1 MISRLTSDIKDYI
14 KYLEENGIYV
24 SIQTD
29 FSEYMMPIVDYYI
42 HRNPRC
48 LDIKSDSEMWDK
60 CIAYHNSTKQ
70 PKDGYE
76 IKKCHAGITEAVF
89 SLECEGSVRVSSD
102 TDFDEKKLVAVIK
115 PLCRMV
121 EYLESLVP
129 KNESEIT
136 DNELINRA
144 LKYIQRNFGKNL
156 TLNEIADF
164 CSFSRSSLCHL
175 FKKYT
180 GVSVH
185 NYIVNL
191 RISHAKELLKISNQ
205 SVSAVAVK
213 CGFSDYNYFA
223 SCFKKVTGISPSE
236 YRKKELT
243 SKNSA
248 DVQKTD
254 GTTKNI

>member
-24 SIQTD
+24 SIQTE
-29 FSEYMMPIVDYYI
+29 FSEYMMPIVDYNI

-60 CIAYHNSTKQ
+60 CIAYHSSTEL
-70 PKDGYE
+70 PKNGYE
-76 IKKCHAGITEAVF
+76 IKKCHAGITEVVF
-89 SLECEGSVRVSSD
+89 SLEYEGLLRVSSD
-102 TDFDEKKLVAVIK
+102 RDFDEKKLVSVIK

-121 EYLESLVP
+121 EYLESLMP

-136 DNELINRA
+136 DNEIINRA
-144 LKYIQRNFGKNL
+144 LKYIQRNFGKSL

-175 FKKYT
+175 FKKHT

-185 NYIVNL
+185 SYIADL
-191 RISHAKELLKISNQ
+191 RIKCAKELLKISNQ
-205 SVSAVAVK
+205 SVSAIAVK

-223 SCFKKVTGISPSE
+223 SCFKKKTGLSPSE
-236 YRKKELT
+236 YRNR
-243 SKNSA
+243 SK
-248 DVQKTD
+248 
-254 GTTKNI
+254 